1 LHYIGLLLV
10 NIHISLQII
19 NSTIN
24 GLSWPTLMILLG
36 GQRAI
41 WNVISVWLVK
51 VIQSKFHQKVRRMK
65 MILKR

>member
-36 GQRAI
+36 GQRTI
-41 WNVISVWLVK
+41 WNVTSVWLVK